1 MIGPLHSLPLIER
14 LPDGSV
20 RVAQAQD
27 HIGGISQSLLKK
39 GERALPSWQASGSV
53 EFKLDV
59 QHDD

>member
-1 MIGPLHSLPLIER
+1 
-14 LPDGSV
+14 V